1 MVMMSLSCLKLLLQ
15 CISFFCMAADGI
27 VRFPLKNRGN
37 PGELQEAGK
46 QEYFMTSL
54 NNRVKK
60 GILKMWFKKLRS
72 LPEVPTGRKAL
83 Q

>member
-1 MVMMSLSCLKLLLQ
+1 MKYLPLGSVVMTARSTHPFMIIARMFKK
-15 CISFFCMAADGI
+15 
-27 VRFPLKNRGN
+27 P
-37 PGELQEAGK
+37 GK